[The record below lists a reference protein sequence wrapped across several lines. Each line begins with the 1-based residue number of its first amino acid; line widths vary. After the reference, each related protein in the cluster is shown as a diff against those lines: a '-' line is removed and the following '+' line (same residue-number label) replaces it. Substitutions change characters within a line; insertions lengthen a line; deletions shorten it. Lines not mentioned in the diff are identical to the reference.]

1 MLTVSKIHLG
11 CGSKVLPGFLNI
23 DKFVTGQTDV
33 VQSDLEGLL
42 LASGSVDMILAE
54 HVVEHM
60 SFQEEREFFQE
71 AFRVLKP
78 GGAGLE
84 IEVPDLVWLCQEFL
98 AGKTGFPSFYE
109 VGSLDHYFG
118 NGKSGGKRWGLI
130 TTHFFGNQ
138 NGEGQFHKT
147 GFSVDKLESISE
159 IVGFQECE
167 VKKVMNKGAQCL
179 RAVFRK

>member
-1 MLTVSKIHLG
+1 MLTASKIHLG

-42 LASGSVDMILAE
+42 LASESVDMILAE

-78 GGAGLE
+78 GGGVSRLRCPTSSGCVRSSLPEKQGSRASTRLARWIIISATEKVAG
-84 IEVPDLVWLCQEFL
+84 
-98 AGKTGFPSFYE
+98 
-109 VGSLDHYFG
+109 
-118 NGKSGGKRWGLI
+118 SGG
-130 TTHFFGNQ
+130 
-138 NGEGQFHKT
+138 
-147 GFSVDKLESISE
+147 
-159 IVGFQECE
+159 
-167 VKKVMNKGAQCL
+167 A
-179 RAVFRK
+179 